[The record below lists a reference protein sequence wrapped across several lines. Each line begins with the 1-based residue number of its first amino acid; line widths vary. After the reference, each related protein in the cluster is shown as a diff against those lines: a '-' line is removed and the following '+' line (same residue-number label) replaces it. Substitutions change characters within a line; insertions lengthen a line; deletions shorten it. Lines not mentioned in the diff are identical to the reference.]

1 MLCRCF
7 CALLVLLTVAQAG
20 AEKPVFP
27 GAEWQVIDKPEDA
40 GYSSPLLEV
49 LRMLVQSACNRKRR

>member
-1 MLCRCF
+1 
-7 CALLVLLTVAQAG
+7 LTVAQAG